1 MSSND
6 SNSNNTSKPKTKK
19 PSSRL
24 LTESIAPWRSLRLF
38 VYGALGSGAALGGFL
53 TLAGTIAVLSGARS
67 DLDLPEQYKNL
78 AIDFGALVA
87 FVVLAKLDFDKGQ
100 ELNEKVEAKMSR
112 TKVSRGLSTGM
123 KEREKALGALEIDLR
138 VDVSSD
144 TAPMQRALV
153 SAVQTG
159 AKQHMV
165 VVIGTRKVIRD
176 ALVGANLL
184 KMEFALRDVL
194 ILPYVLESKS
204 KVEVG
209 TSRPDGGGFGG
220 DTTAAQKP
228 TWETQ
233 PYVAV
238 PVGSDWETYVEAE
251 MNDAVTQNGEEVRE
265 KGIAIVVANTGKI
278 VRRGVGTVPWRDIVE
293 ELEKKEK
300 EDAPLNLGFLSS
312 D

>member
-1 MSSND
+1 M
-6 SNSNNTSKPKTKK
+6 KK

-38 VYGALGSGAALGGFL
+38 LYTALGSGAALGGFL
-53 TLAGTIAVLSGARS
+53 TLTGTLAVLSGARS

-78 AIDFGALVA
+78 AIDFGAAIA
-87 FVVLAKLDFDKGQ
+87 FAVFAKLDFDKGQ
-100 ELNEKVEAKMSR
+100 ELNEKVEAKIARS
-112 TKVSRGLSTGM
+112 KVSKGLSTGM
-123 KEREKALGALEIDLR
+123 KEREKALGGLEIDLR

-144 TAPMQRALV
+144 TAPLQRALV

-165 VVIGTRKVIRD
+165 VVIGTKKVIRD

-194 ILPYVLESKS
+194 IVPYVLESKGKNKAES
-204 KVEVG
+204 G

-220 DTTAAQKP
+220 DTTSGQKP

-238 PVGSDWETYVEAE
+238 PVGSEWETYVEAE
-251 MNDAVTQNGEEVRE
+251 MKDAVTQNGEEVRE

-278 VRRGVGTVPWRDIVE
+278 VRRGVGTVPWREIVE
-293 ELEKKEK
+293 ELEQKVK
-300 EDAPLNLGFLSS
+300 EDAPLNLGFLS